1 MIIDLKGRKAIVT
14 GSTAGIGR
22 ATAEGLAR
30 AGAAVVVNG
39 RGTARV
45 DEAVRQIRQAV
56 PGSDVSGVAADMA
69 TPEGVEALVA
79 QVPEADILVNNV
91 GTAYLRPYSGIE
103 DIAKIPDEDW
113 LSLFQLNVMSGV
125 RASRHYL
132 PGMVRRGW
140 GRVVFVSS
148 ESAVNIPKEML
159 DYGMTKTAQ
168 LAVSRGLAEAVAGTG
183 VTVNAVLPGP
193 TRSEILGNFMAQQ
206 AEGPGHHAGRG
217 RAGVPEGGPADQ
229 PSRAVRDDRRSRQHD
244 RLRLLGAGLRDQRG
258 GAARRRRRGPIR
270 GVTACR
276 AGDGGRRWMAATDIE
291 RRRRCCVASRPV
303 RPTRKSG
310 TWARTGSPQHDPC
323 IADGVA
329 GHLTE
334 QATKAERP
342 GREESN

>member
-1 MIIDLKGRKAIVT
+1 MIIDLTGCKAIVT

-39 RGTARV
+39 RGAERV
-45 DEAVRQIRQAV
+45 DEAVRQIRQAF
-56 PGSDVSGVAADMA
+56 PKSDVSGVAADMS
-69 TPEGVEALVA
+69 TMEGVEAFVA
-79 QVPEADILVNNV
+79 QVPDADILVNNV
-91 GTAYLRPYSGIE
+91 GTAYLRAYNGIE

-125 RASRHYL
+125 RTTRHYL
-132 PGMVRRGW
+132 PQMVQRGW

-206 AEGPGHHAGRG
+206 AEAQGITQDEAEQAFLKTARPTSLIGRF
-217 RAGVPEGGPADQ
+217 AMTDEVANMIVYVCSKQ
-229 PSRAVRDDRRSRQHD
+229 ASATS
-244 RLRLLGAGLRDQRG
+244 
-258 GAARRRRRGPIR
+258 GAALR
-270 GVTACR
+270 V
-276 AGDGGRRWMAATDIE
+276 DGGVVRF
-291 RRRRCCVASRPV
+291 VA
-303 RPTRKSG
+303 
-310 TWARTGSPQHDPC
+310 
-323 IADGVA
+323 
-329 GHLTE
+329 
-334 QATKAERP
+334 
-342 GREESN
+342 